1 LPGNPAPE
9 RVSIDIGQ
17 GLRALSLEAETV
29 ANAAKK
35 LPRAITPKERV
46 VKVVGRIM
54 ELGGQRGPELAL
66 KVGEM
71 DTVSK
76 DFSIVFGF

>member
-1 LPGNPAPE
+1 
-9 RVSIDIGQ
+9 
-17 GLRALSLEAETV
+17 
-29 ANAAKK
+29 
-35 LPRAITPKERV
+35 
-46 VKVVGRIM
+46 M